1 MRGKNSAHNQ
11 CEPVAPELE
20 QPESD
25 EEEPEP
31 EPVKRAYS
39 RTNMIYINGYDDGF
53 KEEMSSYH
61 EGAGFKGAR
70 NSIYLRPAEE
80 IEP

>member
-1 MRGKNSAHNQ
+1 
-11 CEPVAPELE
+11 
-20 QPESD
+20 
-25 EEEPEP
+25 
-31 EPVKRAYS
+31 
-39 RTNMIYINGYDDGF
+39 MIYINGYDDGF

-80 IEP
+80 IEPDYNYGQE